1 MRVATFNILHGVPQR
16 DLEMESELTAGAPDE
31 AVSQRR
37 RSRARRGRATPT
49 TDTGAGST
57 AVGPGSDPHHLES
70 LDDLPDDV
78 DASSITVPG
87 ADPEARLVWSP
98 KVDSPK
104 ELIRAIEEL
113 CQDGAP
119 DLLAL
124 QEVDVG
130 QPRSAGVDQVAEVAR
145 VMGAVDWRFAPSL
158 VGKAGIRSEGGEWV
172 PATAA
177 DDWPPLPP
185 TTRYAGPSGPVQK
198 GRTEEPTAPRYG
210 VALLSRYPVREWRIK
225 RFPPAPHALPL
236 LAPSDTKRPRAVRV
250 PDEPRVILAAIVE
263 APGTD
268 LTIATA
274 HLSFVPGYNTRQL
287 TEARAFLGGLPR
299 PLILMGDFNA
309 PGKLPAL
316 VTGWD
321 QVARVRTY
329 PVSRP
334 RIQFDHILADGWT
347 DEAIEAARGT
357 AQAMALPVSDH
368 CALVAEF
375 PDP

>member
-16 DLEMESELTAGAPDE
+16 DLEPESELASGSPAQAAG
-31 AVSQRR
+31 SRR
-37 RSRARRGRATPT
+37 RTRPRLGRGNPTEATDARSVTRP
-49 TDTGAGST
+49 S
-57 AVGPGSDPHHLES
+57 AVPHSEDALE
-70 LDDLPDDV
+70 DLPDDV
-78 DASSITVPG
+78 DATSITVPG

-98 KVDSPK
+98 RVKSPK
-104 ELIRAIEEL
+104 ELIRAIDEL
-113 CQDGAP
+113 CEGGTP

-130 QPRSAGVDQVAEVAR
+130 QSRTAGVDQVAEVAR
-145 VMGAVDWRFAPSL
+145 AMGAVDWRFAPSL
-158 VGKAGIRSEGGEWV
+158 VGNAGIRSEGGEWA
-172 PATAA
+172 PATSA

-185 TTRYAGPSGPVQK
+185 ATRYAGPSGPVQA
-198 GRTEEPTAPRYG
+198 GRTEEPTDPRYG
-210 VALLSRYPVREWRIK
+210 IALLSRYPVREWRIK

-236 LAPSDTKRPRAVRV
+236 LAPSDHKRPRAVRV
-250 PDEPRVILAAIVE
+250 PDEPRVVLAAIVE
-263 APGTD
+263 TPWAD

-287 TEARAFLGGLPR
+287 AEARAFLGGLPR

-321 QVARVRTY
+321 QVARARTY

-347 DEAIEAARGT
+347 DEAIASARQT
-357 AQAMALPVSDH
+357 AQALPLPVSDH